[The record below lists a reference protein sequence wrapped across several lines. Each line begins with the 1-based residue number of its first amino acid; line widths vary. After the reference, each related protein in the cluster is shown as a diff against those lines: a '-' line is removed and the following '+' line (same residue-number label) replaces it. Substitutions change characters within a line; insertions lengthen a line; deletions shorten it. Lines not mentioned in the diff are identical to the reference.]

1 MTINLLTQYI
11 QDRPDLIKI
20 ETVNELS
27 EFGTD
32 FLITKTKETYSY
44 GSEDEAD
51 AKINDLRQSAGFISV
66 EKKYKAGK
74 MSKTGEEIRPEVW
87 LVVAK
92 LNHN

>member
-20 ETVNELS
+20 ETVSELS

-44 GSEDEAD
+44 GSETEAD
-51 AKINDLRQSAGFISV
+51 AKINDLRQNTGFISV